1 MDLEILYRSA
11 NEHQDAF
18 ENGEYSSLE
27 LTEAILAHIEK
38 NDHNLG
44 AFLTVDREGALR
56 AAKESDER
64 RAKGN
69 VKSPLDGIPYGV
81 KDNFCTAGLRTTCA
95 SRMLEH
101 FIPPY
106 DATVISKL
114 KAAGAVLLGKQN
126 MDEFAMGSSN
136 EHSALQITRNPHNAA
151 YVPGG
156 SSGGSAAAV
165 SAAMGCFALGTDT
178 GGSVRQPASFCGVYG
193 LKPTY
198 GAISRY
204 GAIEM
209 ATSLDSVGICSRTVG
224 DCKNVFRTIV
234 GVDRMDATSRTR
246 RSVEIPKR
254 PMRIALLS
262 GIDKNETENAVM
274 DALEDA
280 KALFSRH
287 GAECFEVS
295 LPAPEQALAAY
306 SVLVAAE
313 SASNLAR
320 FDGVRYGYRTQN
332 GEDLLSL
339 YENTRAEG
347 FGKEVKR
354 RILFG
359 SYVLQSAHR
368 ADFYERAREV
378 RRQVKRGMA
387 RLFAQYDLLLSPTVP
402 TAAFR
407 FGTVR
412 TPHEMYQADLCTVY
426 ANLAGLPALS
436 VPFGK
441 NAQGLPLSVQLTA
454 GAFCEDL
461 LFYAAELL
469 EQECP
474 PSAMRPISFGKAGSE
489 YGTV

>member
-11 NEHQDAF
+11 DEHRVAL
-18 ENGEYSSLE
+18 ENREYSSLE

-38 NDHNLG
+38 NDQNLG
-44 AFLTVDREGALR
+44 AFLTVDRKGALR
-56 AAKESDER
+56 AAKDSDAR
-64 RAKGN
+64 RASGKLLG
-69 VKSPLDGIPYGV
+69 PLDGIPYGV
-81 KDNFCTAGLRTTCA
+81 KDNFCTEGLRTTCA

-101 FIPPY
+101 FVPPY
-106 DATVISKL
+106 DATVIAKL

-136 EHSALQITRNPHNAA
+136 EHSALRAVSNPHNAA

-178 GGSVRQPASFCGVYG
+178 GGSVRQPAAFCGVYG

-209 ATSLDSVGICSRTVG
+209 ATSLDSVGICSRTIG
-224 DCKNVFRTIV
+224 DCKTVFQTIA
-234 GVDRMDATSRTR
+234 GVDRMDPTSRPCR
-246 RSVEIPKR
+246 NVEIPKR
-254 PMRIALLS
+254 PVRIALLS
-262 GIDKNETENAVM
+262 GIDKNATENAVM
-274 DALEDA
+274 DAVEDA
-280 KALFSRH
+280 KAVFARH
-287 GAECFEVS
+287 GAEFFEVS

-313 SASNLAR
+313 CASNLAR

-347 FGKEVKR
+347 FGREVKR

-387 RLFAQYDLLLSPTVP
+387 HLFAQYDLLLSPTAP
-402 TAAFR
+402 TAAVK
-407 FGTVR
+407 FGTAR
-412 TPHEMYQADLCTVY
+412 TPQEMYQADLCTVY

-454 GAFCEDL
+454 GAFREES

-469 EQECP
+469 ERECP
-474 PSAMRPISFGKAGSE
+474 PSVMRPACWEKEACE
-489 YGTV
+489 YGAV